1 MQYVLL
7 DPEVIVREVDGFSSL
22 LQGLQQELRQL
33 LSGTQDPTLALRHH
47 THRHGSQ
54 PNSDVS

>member
-1 MQYVLL
+1 MQYVLS
-7 DPEVIVREVDGFSSL
+7 DPEVIVREMEGFSSL
-22 LQGLQQELRQL
+22 LQAMQQELRQL

-54 PNSDVS
+54 PNSEVS